1 MSFANTDPENIQ
13 YQPIKLLKEYE
24 IRNDEDRTYTS
35 LKKASGITTIAPDT
49 RFLPGSILAN
59 FAYDPLQP
67 TKCEF
72 LIEVSMYN
80 EGVKNFT
87 DTLGGIC
94 DNLESFSSAGIDI
107 SRICCI
113 IIVDGCRPFYST
125 FVKQK
130 SFFSEFFVE
139 DMIKERFSVSDVRN
153 CKIPDEKDEDEFAH
167 CFMQKVNFTDN
178 PKNKLNL
185 IFCVKQKNKRK
196 LNTHLWFFGGF
207 CEYMKPNY
215 VMLIDVGTMPLPN
228 SLFYLYEAMA
238 TQKDLAGCCG
248 EIRPMDPNIWK
259 LVVPAQVVEYK
270 FSHVFDKA
278 LESVLGYITVLPG
291 AFSAY
296 RWEALQGEPLWKDYF
311 KSICHPELMNAFNSN
326 IYLAEDRVLCLALIS
341 KKNSSYLIRYV
352 KNSIAETD
360 VPENISTLMSQRRR
374 WVNGSWFSLIDS
386 IRKCAKIYQSDHNFC
401 RKCIFSLQMFY
412 YVLTVLFT
420 WVMVGSFYLAFKIV
434 VSTTFVYNSNLKTFG
449 NLLIQVYL
457 LLLIFIFV
465 MSLGVKPN
473 RVDSFFRVIAGVFGI
488 YMLGTIVC
496 TCILVL
502 TAQYQAWVIYII
514 LGTAGCFGMGVL
526 FHCAAM
532 TILKG
537 LFHYLFLTP
546 TYVNIFLIY
555 SVCNIHDCTWGN
567 RPDLLTQEEKNR
579 IEEFEEFR
587 TRWIIIWVLCNGAY
601 VVMLTSI
608 SNTSSG
614 YLYVY
619 ALALL
624 ATGIVLL
631 RFLGSIFYL
640 FQESCCKRH
649 IVKAKSLKVV
659 PAAKRASASLNKL
672 ESMGGSKRGSSFK
685 PENAI
690 QFAERLGTMQAVTEF
705 EEAKNQEVEFV
716 KRKSPKPIYEGTKID
731 EIVVEDVHT
740 SDEGSAIIR
749 EQRFRKGITLKKL
762 SEMSGVPTDR
772 IKKIEEGKEII
783 QDDVRKILEVLKKN

>member
-1 MSFANTDPENIQ
+1 MSFTKTDPENIQ
-13 YQPIKLLKEYE
+13 YQPIKLIKEYE
-24 IRNDEDRTYTS
+24 TRNDEDRTYTS
-35 LKKASGITTIAPDT
+35 LKKAIGIVPIAPDT
-49 RFLPGSILAN
+49 RFIPGSILAD
-59 FAYDPLQP
+59 FAFDPLQP

-94 DNLESFSSAGIDI
+94 DNLESFATAGIDI

-125 FVKQK
+125 YAKQK
-130 SFFSEFFVE
+130 NFFESFFIE
-139 DMIKERFSVSDVRN
+139 DMIKERFGVSDVRN
-153 CKIPDEKDEDEFAH
+153 CKIPDEKDDDEFAH

-178 PKNKLNL
+178 PRNQLNF

-296 RWEALQGEPLWKDYF
+296 RWEALQGDPLWKDYF

-326 IYLAEDRVLCLALIS
+326 IYLAEDRVLCLSLIS
-341 KKNSSYLIRYV
+341 KKKSSYLIRYV

-401 RKCIFSLQMFY
+401 RKIIFSLQMFY

-434 VSTTFVYNSNLKTFG
+434 VNMSFVYNSNLKSFG
-449 NLLIQVYL
+449 DILVQIYL
-457 LLLIFIFV
+457 LLLIFVFV

-473 RVDSFFRVIAGVFGI
+473 RVDSYFRLIAAIFGI
-488 YMLGTIVC
+488 YMVGTIIC

-502 TAQYQAWVIYII
+502 TFKYPAWVIYII
-514 LGTAGCFGMGVL
+514 LGTAGSFGIGVV
-526 FHCAAM
+526 FHCATM

-537 LFHYLFLTP
+537 VFHYLFLTP

-555 SVCNIHDCTWGN
+555 SICNIHDCTWGN

-601 VVMLTSI
+601 VLMLTSI

-614 YLYVY
+614 YMYIY

-624 ATGIVLL
+624 ATGIVAI
-631 RFLGSIFYL
+631 RFLGSILYL
-640 FQESCCKRH
+640 FQESWCKKRL
-649 IVKAKSLKVV
+649 IKSKNLKVV
-659 PAAKRASASLNKL
+659 PAARRASASLSKL
-672 ESMGGSKRGSSFK
+672 ESLASSKRGSTFK
-685 PENAI
+685 PEKIPQIADKI
-690 QFAERLGTMQAVTEF
+690 EPIQAVTEF
-705 EEAKNQEVEFV
+705 EEDKNQEVEFMR
-716 KRKSPKPIYEGTKID
+716 RKSRKSVNEGIKID
-731 EIVVEDVHT
+731 EMIVEDVQT
-740 SDEGSAIIR
+740 SGDASAYIR
-749 EQRFRKGITLKKL
+749 EQRFKKGITLKKL
-762 SEMSGVPTDR
+762 SEMTGLAIDK
-772 IKKIEEGKEII
+772 IKKLEEGKDTNQE
-783 QDDVRKILEVLKKN
+783 DLKKVLDAIQKS